1 MFHGLCHLIDEQGNA
16 KNKICPEC
24 DTPFKV
30 EQTLFLTY
38 NFFSINRKKKRAAA
52 ENI

>member
-1 MFHGLCHLIDEQGNA
+1 MFHGLCHLMDGDGEGSA

-30 EQTLFLTY
+30 TTTKLH
-38 NFFSINRKKKRAAA
+38 SIW
-52 ENI
+52 IVV